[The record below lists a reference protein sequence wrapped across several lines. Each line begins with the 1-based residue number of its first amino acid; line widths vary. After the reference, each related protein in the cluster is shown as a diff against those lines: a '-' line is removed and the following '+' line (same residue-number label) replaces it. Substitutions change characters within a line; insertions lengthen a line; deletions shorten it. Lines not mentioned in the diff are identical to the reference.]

1 MCQIEDLAERRL
13 SAMAGG
19 TPREWL
25 SHDYY
30 AVLGVPA
37 TASQEEIVSA
47 YRRLAR
53 TVHPDFDAGNPQA
66 AERFDELAAAR
77 EVLGDP
83 QTRAAYDRIR
93 WLRTAARR
101 ERPTSPDPPAPS
113 RRTAS
118 RSSGPPVRPGPVI
131 WVPEDADR
139 ARFVRREDRPW

>member
-1 MCQIEDLAERRL
+1 
-13 SAMAGG
+13 MAGG

-66 AERFDELAAAR
+66 AELFEKLAAAR

-93 WLRTAARR
+93 RLRPAARR
-101 ERPTSPDPPAPS
+101 ERATATDPPAPP

-118 RSSGPPVRPGPVI
+118 RSSGLPVPPVRSGPVI

>member
-1 MCQIEDLAERRL
+1 
-13 SAMAGG
+13 MAGG
-19 TPREWL
+19 TPREWR

-37 TASQEEIVSA
+37 SASPEEILSA

-53 TVHPDFDAGNPQA
+53 TVHPDFDAGNPHA
-66 AERFDELAAAR
+66 AERFEELAAAH

-93 WLRTAARR
+93 RPRPAARR
-101 ERPTSPDPPAPS
+101 QRATATDPPAPP
-113 RRTAS
+113 RRTVA
-118 RSSGPPVRPGPVI
+118 RSSSPPGPPVRPGPVI